1 MHRKKGPR
9 RPEGGS
15 ARVRECLP
23 LRFSGSISVA
33 TVLVIMVVMVTV
45 LMLMPMIAMLMLVV
59 VMVAML
65 MLMPMIAITI
75 KSHGAMPSR
84 GHVSP
89 F

>member
-33 TVLVIMVVMVTV
+33 TVLVAVMVTV
-45 LMLMPMIAMLMLVV
+45 LMLVA

-65 MLMPMIAITI
+65 MLVVAITI

>member
-1 MHRKKGPR
+1 M
-9 RPEGGS
+9 
-15 ARVRECLP
+15 
-23 LRFSGSISVA
+23 
-33 TVLVIMVVMVTV
+33 

-84 GHVSP
+84 GHFMSVCGEHLCRASTYRCDRGP
-89 F
+89 YS